1 MSGKKIV
8 KQLAKATPVLLLEND
23 AILTTGA
30 TLMQAFDRLEVAEF
44 SAQAVIA
51 TTHIGE
57 LVPIGAEEVKELEAK
72 FLS

>member
-1 MSGKKIV
+1 
-8 KQLAKATPVLLLEND
+8 VLLLEND

-51 TTHIGE
+51 TAHIGE
-57 LVPIGAEEVKELEAK
+57 LVPIGAEEVKELDAK